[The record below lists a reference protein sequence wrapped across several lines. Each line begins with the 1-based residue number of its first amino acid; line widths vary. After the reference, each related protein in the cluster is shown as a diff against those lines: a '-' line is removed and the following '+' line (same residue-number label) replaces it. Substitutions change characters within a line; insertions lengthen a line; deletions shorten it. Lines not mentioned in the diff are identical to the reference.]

1 MGECVICCAP
11 TEKRRSFCK
20 SCGIAFDRDVT
31 EADVTEQECIE
42 IVCAIARGAAYERGR
57 AEGYAAC
64 MAHVAETAEKIAHA
78 AGGGYDTNIA
88 VATLRRFVGALEAS
102 RVGAAQKKGG
112 AT

>member
-1 MGECVICCAP
+1 MANFDCGGAVFTWCVEQGCATCCGAE
-11 TEKRRSFCK
+11 TAALAVKAYGLKDGAE
-20 SCGIAFDRDVT
+20 
-31 EADVTEQECIE
+31 E
-42 IVCAIARGAAYERGR
+42 IQRLVAEAYERGR